1 MQLYN
6 FSIRI
11 YSKLNIPRCQIWIFK
26 KNCVKVIT
34 EEVAYDRITD
44 YRRNYLGRPM
54 GRQPWANLSRLEEAQ
69 SQGLGRPQA
78 LRCTTLHQL
87 YPLFPPA
94 HLSRWLTPF
103 NETRFG
109 TIQSQIWFYPC
120 QHTTL
125 QIQSTDSFTSCRKC
139 WVLSCLLSRGWVV
152 RPYYHWWA
160 LYPDCNSYQSVW
172 NTTVQDITFHFQYSN
187 Q

>member
-6 FSIRI
+6 YCSIRI
-11 YSKLNIPRCQIWIFK
+11 YSKFNVPRCQIWIFK

-54 GRQPWANLSRLEEAQ
+54 GRQPWANLSRLEETQ

-94 HLSRWLTPF
+94 HLSRWLAPF

-109 TIQSQIWFYPC
+109 AIQSQIC

-125 QIQSTDSFTSCRKC
+125 QIQSAVESVECWAACCLVAELSDRIITDAYWCPSE
-139 WVLSCLLSRGWVV
+139 
-152 RPYYHWWA
+152 Y
-160 LYPDCNSYQSVW
+160 CNSYQSAW